1 MTERRGGGKEVKK
14 RTKTKTGSYEKR
26 PDAVIF
32 CSAFG
37 FFVIIVDPLIEMGII
52 KETCTQELIIVN

>member
-1 MTERRGGGKEVKK
+1 MTERREGGKEVKK

-32 CSAFG
+32 VQLSAFLSLLS
-37 FFVIIVDPLIEMGII
+37 IL
-52 KETCTQELIIVN
+52 